1 MGKIISYF
9 DPASKL
15 SKPSAYYFA
24 LLLISSML
32 LRTIYVQTWVFGLR
46 VLGLKIKIAI
56 SSLLY
61 RKLLRLSPSALSKV
75 SGGKII
81 TLTTKDMNSIHVAID
96 MMIVMIV
103 GLAQVGIMIVVTY
116 REMGVSALIGTG
128 FMITMF
134 PIQGKSEIIRCRYQS
149 MKSVS
154 GTIDMRKSVWFEVT
168 VHYLLGT
175 SAINNY
181 ESLQRCSNQIY
192 YFHNTRTLR

>member
-9 DPASKL
+9 DPASNL
-15 SKPSAYYFA
+15 SKPSAYYFT

-32 LRTIYVQTWVFGLR
+32 LRTIYVETWIFGLR

-61 RKLLRLSPSALSKV
+61 RKLLKLSPSVLSEV

-103 GLAQVGIMIVVTY
+103 GMAQVGIMIVVTY
-116 REMGVSALIGTG
+116 RAMGVSALIGTG
-128 FMITMF
+128 FVITMF
-134 PIQGKSEIIRCRYQS
+134 PIQGKNKIIRYQCQTI
-149 MKSVS
+149 KSE
-154 GTIDMRKSVWFEVT
+154 K
-168 VHYLLGT
+168 
-175 SAINNY
+175 N
-181 ESLQRCSNQIY
+181 
-192 YFHNTRTLR
+192 